1 MKIKGLL
8 LGMFACAA
16 LVACTNDDI
25 VENNNIEQPEKVKAN
40 LTLSIST
47 STGSGRAA
55 DAETGDDV
63 ENGTP
68 SEGSIKDAVIII
80 SPVQGNTATGLV
92 EYADNITVTSGVY
105 EPSFQ
110 LNQTGSYNVLVIL
123 NSCADI
129 ANKAKETSATAA
141 GVYEYVTNYS
151 ITAGS
156 SNDAS
161 VDVVT
166 KGASARDHFMM
177 ANSEA
182 AMVNITSQDP
192 TQPIIQAIRVER
204 VVSKITFTPNN
215 NDNKYNVKVK
225 VTTIPTVTTD
235 GWLKTTTADKTSY
248 IYITKLNKALLDA
261 DNAEIWVLL
270 NGGNETGRYQ
280 LESTLDNKYKGNV
293 KQNET
298 TTSIEAPVFVA
309 TDRTGAFHY
318 EKGTSTT
325 AEETWTV
332 YLDKYAMV
340 NLSKTVYAVRH
351 KTSDWST
358 ISPFGTLTNSDYLV
372 DPKSVDKNSVTL
384 TDGLWADGDK
394 TATDYFFNTVGEL
407 QTSQDIYNN
416 AFLKDLPK
424 SSDVEI
430 GEIAQSNDAFLTYC
444 LENSVTKDHQQKGV
458 VTGIVFRGE
467 ILDNEGTNVGTIY
480 KYANQYFRSMDA
492 LKSVYPAYKAENLV
506 TYTDGYCY
514 YYAPIEHFK
523 GNENNMQYAIMRNNI
538 YSLKIGTFKE
548 IGSSTIIPEDGGTI
562 DDESAYLKLTTTI
575 APWIV
580 RFNTVNF

>member
-1 MKIKGLL
+1 MPIWQLCANLL
-8 LGMFACAA
+8 IPNCLRSNLSYSPLAA
-16 LVACTNDDI
+16 L
-25 VENNNIEQPEKVKAN
+25 EF
-40 LTLSIST
+40 
-47 STGSGRAA
+47 
-55 DAETGDDV
+55 
-63 ENGTP
+63 
-68 SEGSIKDAVIII
+68 
-80 SPVQGNTATGLV
+80 
-92 EYADNITVTSGVY
+92 Y
-105 EPSFQ
+105 
-110 LNQTGSYNVLVIL
+110 
-123 NSCADI
+123 
-129 ANKAKETSATAA
+129 
-141 GVYEYVTNYS
+141 
-151 ITAGS
+151 
-156 SNDAS
+156 
-161 VDVVT
+161 
-166 KGASARDHFMM
+166 
-177 ANSEA
+177 
-182 AMVNITSQDP
+182 
-192 TQPIIQAIRVER
+192 
-204 VVSKITFTPNN
+204 
-215 NDNKYNVKVK
+215 
-225 VTTIPTVTTD
+225 
-235 GWLKTTTADKTSY
+235 
-248 IYITKLNKALLDA
+248 
-261 DNAEIWVLL
+261 
-270 NGGNETGRYQ
+270 
-280 LESTLDNKYKGNV
+280 V